1 MKLGGRC
8 FSGSSANHTHFLR
21 GDRET
26 LREEDRRGVFSLTF
40 RDSSESS
47 IKRRRYRFCNRNASE
62 LELQYSDDNSGVY
75 SCVKGEIKH
84 NILVKFRTC
93 DNCIALDTGTVV
105 GIIVGE
111 VVATLLIGWAVY
123 LLASQPQG
131 KVFNQANK
139 ASDRQNLIQNQQND
153 STYQQLSHGNSSEYS
168 HLEPRRGGSTD
179 HAPALARPPG
189 WNNPCA
195 LLTEADPSPGNHRH
209 RHRSSGP

>member
-1 MKLGGRC
+1 MVTIAQP
-8 FSGSSANHTHFLR
+8 SATIDINFTYDDIFCSFDSLAISTKEA
-21 GDRET
+21 GD
-26 LREEDRRGVFSLTF
+26 GVKITCTN
-40 RDSSESS
+40 SE
-47 IKRRRYRFCNRNASE
+47 IWHKDDAFYRNASE
-62 LELQYSDDNSGVY
+62 LELQYSDDNSGEY

-168 HLEPRRGGSTD
+168 HLEPRRGRK
-179 HAPALARPPG
+179 H
-189 WNNPCA
+189 
-195 LLTEADPSPGNHRH
+195 
-209 RHRSSGP
+209 